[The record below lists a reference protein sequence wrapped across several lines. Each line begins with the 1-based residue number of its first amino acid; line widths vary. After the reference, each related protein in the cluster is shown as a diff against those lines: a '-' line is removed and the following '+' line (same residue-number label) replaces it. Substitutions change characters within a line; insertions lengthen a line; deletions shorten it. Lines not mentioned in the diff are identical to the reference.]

1 MGNVVLADIDIDGMM
16 ELNDSKNA
24 ITDEVRIKAFVD
36 EFSKSCPMLDYQKKL
51 LIRAIVN
58 VCHNYLSYDLE
69 MKKLGRLYCRD
80 MTRILCELL
89 SFDKGRNNEEN
100 KI

>member
-1 MGNVVLADIDIDGMM
+1 M

-24 ITDEVRIKAFVD
+24 MTDGVRGKIFVD
-36 EFSKSCPMLDYQKKL
+36 EFSKSCPMLDYQKEL
-51 LIRAIVN
+51 LVRAIVN
-58 VCHNYLSYDLE
+58 GCRNYLLYDLE
-69 MKKLGRLYCRD
+69 MKKLGRLYYRD
-80 MTRILCELL
+80 MTRRLCELL